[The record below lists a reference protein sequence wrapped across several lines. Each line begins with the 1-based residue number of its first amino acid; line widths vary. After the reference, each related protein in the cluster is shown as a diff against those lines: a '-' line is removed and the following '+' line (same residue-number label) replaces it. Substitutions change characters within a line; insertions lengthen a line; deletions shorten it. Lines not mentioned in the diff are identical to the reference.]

1 MNYKNAEKIITN
13 IERKGSIYGLDCM
26 EELMYR
32 LGNPQNELKFIHV
45 AGTNAKGSI
54 IAFLYEIIN
63 KAGYITGRFTSPA
76 VFDRRETISVCH
88 EAISE
93 EDYAQILQQ
102 ILKVSDEM
110 EHDGHRRPT
119 AFEIETAAAFI
130 YFKEKKCDIVL
141 LEVGLGGDMDA
152 TNIISAPL
160 CAVFAPISIDHTN
173 ILGNTLEEIAMH
185 KSGII
190 KKGSYVVSSIQKKE
204 VCEVLEKAAADAGTK
219 VIYPGNYTILQK
231 FSDNLQKFIYNDKDV
246 YEISLMGSRQ
256 TDNATVVLEVINV
269 LKKKGFAFS
278 DRCVKMALKQTEWK
292 GRFTLIGT
300 NPDVIIDGAHNLA
313 AAEALSESLSEY
325 TSVRKFDKIIM
336 VAGMLSDKDYESV
349 IKTVAVKCTEL
360 ITIPTNIHNRQ
371 LDSQVLKNTA
381 EDYGIN
387 TVSATTIEEAV
398 GFLRQSITCNDL
410 VVVFGSFSFLAEF
423 EKEYCSNQK

>member
-1 MNYKNAEKIITN
+1 
-13 IERKGSIYGLDCM
+13 M
-26 EELMYR
+26 E
-32 LGNPQNELKFIHV
+32 
-45 AGTNAKGSI
+45 
-54 IAFLYEIIN
+54 
-63 KAGYITGRFTSPA
+63 
-76 VFDRRETISVCH
+76 
-88 EAISE
+88 
-93 EDYAQILQQ
+93 
-102 ILKVSDEM
+102 
-110 EHDGHRRPT
+110 
-119 AFEIETAAAFI
+119 
-130 YFKEKKCDIVL
+130 
-141 LEVGLGGDMDA
+141 
-152 TNIISAPL
+152 
-160 CAVFAPISIDHTN
+160 
-173 ILGNTLEEIAMH
+173 
-185 KSGII
+185 
-190 KKGSYVVSSIQKKE
+190 
-204 VCEVLEKAAADAGTK
+204 
-219 VIYPGNYTILQK
+219 
-231 FSDNLQKFIYNDKDV
+231 
-246 YEISLMGSRQ
+246 
-256 TDNATVVLEVINV
+256 
-269 LKKKGFAFS
+269 
-278 DRCVKMALKQTEWK
+278 